1 MNSENHDWKSFLLD
15 LVSDLTPG
23 AFVSILFLILVIL
36 IGLFA
41 PWLAPFDQGEIL
53 TNESFEPPSSMLW
66 LGSDFLGRD
75 LLSRLISGVRAVSYT
90 HLTLPTKA

>member
-23 AFVSILFLILVIL
+23 AFVSILFLIFVIL

-53 TNESFEPPSSMLW
+53 TNESFEPPSSICIGTLRINTS
-66 LGSDFLGRD
+66 GSETWSIPI
-75 LLSRLISGVRAVSYT
+75 LLTVPSSSLY
-90 HLTLPTKA
+90 